1 MKYGAVRQQRL
12 FQTVNEDQSNSR
24 SIPLPVQAELIVLLA
39 QLMKSVVN
47 AIEREEND
55 DDQDHR

>member
-47 AIEREEND
+47 AIERGE
-55 DDQDHR
+55 

>member
-1 MKYGAVRQQRL
+1 MKYGVVRQQPL
-12 FQTVNEDQSNSR
+12 FQTVGEDQISSR
-24 SIPLPVQAELIVLLA
+24 SIPLPLQSELIVLLA

-55 DDQDHR
+55 DEQDHR

>member
-24 SIPLPVQAELIVLLA
+24 SIPLPVQSELIVVLA

>member
-1 MKYGAVRQQRL
+1 MKYGVVRQQRL
-12 FQTVNEDQSNSR
+12 FQTVGEDQSNSP
-24 SIPLPVQAELIVLLA
+24 SIPLPVQSELIVLLA

-55 DDQDHR
+55 DEQDHR

>member
-1 MKYGAVRQQRL
+1 MKYGVVRQQRL
-12 FQTVNEDQSNSR
+12 FQTVGEDQSNSP
-24 SIPLPVQAELIVLLA
+24 SIPLPVQSELIVLLA

-55 DDQDHR
+55 DEQDYR

>member
-1 MKYGAVRQQRL
+1 MKYGVVRQQRL
-12 FQTVNEDQSNSR
+12 FQTVGEDQINSP
-24 SIPLPVQAELIVLLA
+24 SIPLPVQSELIVLLA

-55 DDQDHR
+55 DEQDHR

>member
-12 FQTVNEDQSNSR
+12 FQTVGEDQSNSR
-24 SIPLPVQAELIVLLA
+24 LIPPPVQSELIVLLA

-55 DDQDHR
+55 DEQDHR

>member
-1 MKYGAVRQQRL
+1 MKYGVVRQQRL
-12 FQTVNEDQSNSR
+12 FQTVGEDQSSSP
-24 SIPLPVQAELIVLLA
+24 SIPLPVQSELIVLLA

>member
-1 MKYGAVRQQRL
+1 MKYGVVRQQRL
-12 FQTVNEDQSNSR
+12 FQTVGEDQSNSG
-24 SIPLPVQAELIVLLA
+24 SIPLPVQSELIVLLA

>member
-1 MKYGAVRQQRL
+1 MKYGVVRQQRL
-12 FQTVNEDQSNSR
+12 FQTVGEDQSNSP
-24 SIPLPVQAELIVLLA
+24 SIPLPVQSELIVLLA

-55 DDQDHR
+55 NEQDHR